1 MICNDVL
8 DHGFSDMDDA
18 GSHDRVCVADDNL
31 RQDCGN

>member
-18 GSHDRVCVADDNL
+18 GSYDTACDDYDKL
-31 RQDCGN
+31 